1 MTPKKKYAANVWGGV
16 CLVEGLKED
25 FPFILLTKKMYKT
38 LEKFW
43 RQPLGLLYR
52 FAVFASFKNLR
63 LFGSCARSYKYI
75 VFRVSEFHV
84 RR

>member
-1 MTPKKKYAANVWGGV
+1 MSGGGV

-43 RQPLGLLYR
+43 RQPL
-52 FAVFASFKNLR
+52 
-63 LFGSCARSYKYI
+63 
-75 VFRVSEFHV
+75 
-84 RR
+84 